1 MILRPC
7 LLKFA
12 FSLVVLTLLITN
24 QSLSQPIKTPPFK
37 NIIVHPK
44 PKNIIGEE
52 YKDQNGKKIKFIK
65 FEKQLTI
72 INFWATWCAPCREE
86 MPSIDKLVDILG
98 KEKISVI
105 AINTEKI
112 NLKKTNEFFNDLK
125 IKNFKTFFDPDYDLA
140 NKIGLRGLPTTLIIN
155 SKGLEVARVMG
166 SIDFSDQKFISWISS
181 L

>member
-44 PKNIIGEE
+44 PKNIISEE

-65 FEKQLTI
+65 FEKQVTI

-98 KEKISVI
+98 KEKISV
-105 AINTEKI
+105 
-112 NLKKTNEFFNDLK
+112 
-125 IKNFKTFFDPDYDLA
+125 
-140 NKIGLRGLPTTLIIN
+140 
-155 SKGLEVARVMG
+155 
-166 SIDFSDQKFISWISS
+166 
-181 L
+181 